1 MRVLVT
7 GGAGYIGSVTVAELL
22 ARGHD
27 VIVYDNLEKGHRD
40 AVPPGAGLIVDDL
53 AKEASIEKTLREFKI
68 EAVIHFAGYSLVGE
82 SMEHPERYFV
92 NNVGNGLNLLQAM
105 RRAGTGRIVFSS
117 SAAVYGAPE
126 RVPIGEDHPASPIN
140 PYGESKLYFESILD
154 RYHHAYGMDYVSLRY
169 FNAAGASEEY
179 GEDHTPET
187 HLIPSVLKA
196 ALGQTESVKVFGSD
210 YATDDGTCVRD
221 YIHVSD
227 LAEAHVVALACRG
240 ARVYNLGDGKGYS
253 VREVVETARKVTG
266 KAIREQTA
274 PRRPGDP
281 AVLIAS
287 PEKIKRELGWA
298 PRRVSLEEIIE
309 SAWRWMKGRPG
320 GYNVTES
327 RIQNP
332 ESRILN
338 TDS

>member
-7 GGAGYIGSVTVAELL
+7 GGAGYIGSITVAELL

-27 VIVYDNLEKGHRD
+27 VCVYDSLEKGHRD
-40 AVPPGAGLIVDDL
+40 AVPAGASLVVEDL
-53 AKEASIEKTLREFKI
+53 AGEESVEKALKAFKA

-82 SMEHPERYFV
+82 SVEHPEKYFT
-92 NNVGNGLNLLQAM
+92 NNVVNGLNLLRAM

-117 SAAVYGAPE
+117 SAAVYGTPE
-126 RVPIGEDHPASPIN
+126 RVPIGEDHPARPIN
-140 PYGESKLYFESILD
+140 PYGESKLYFENILN
-154 RYHHAYGMDYVSLRY
+154 RYHHAYGLDYVSLRY

-179 GEDHTPET
+179 GEDHEPET

-196 ALGQTESVKVFGSD
+196 ALGQAGSVRVFGND
-210 YATDDGTCVRD
+210 YATHDGTCVRD

-227 LAEAHVVALACRG
+227 LAEAHVIALACSG

-253 VREVVETARKVTG
+253 VREVIEAARGVTG
-266 KAIREQTA
+266 RAIREEAA
-274 PRRPGDP
+274 PRRAGDP

-298 PRRVSLEEIIE
+298 PRRIRLDEIIE
-309 SAWRWMKGRPG
+309 SAWKWMGKNPKGYRC
-320 GYNVTES
+320 
-327 RIQNP
+327 
-332 ESRILN
+332 
-338 TDS
+338 